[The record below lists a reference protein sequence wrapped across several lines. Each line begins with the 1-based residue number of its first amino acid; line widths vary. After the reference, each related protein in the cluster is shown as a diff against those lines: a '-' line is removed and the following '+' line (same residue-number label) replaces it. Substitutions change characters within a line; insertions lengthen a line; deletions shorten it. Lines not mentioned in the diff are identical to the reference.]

1 MVVILLA
8 EVKVIKL
15 HISAPS
21 GHFRIIHTNDP
32 QRSYPLPPYSTI
44 IGLLANILGNKELIN
59 EMLTN
64 NFSLGIIS
72 KHDTI
77 SIEYTWMRNLN
88 KSFHVNRF
96 ILPNNRYHHESRE
109 HMGGQVPISVEVLND
124 VNLYIYV
131 SHPSDIIMNSLLENT
146 KYPERWFSH
155 LHLGRSEDWACIEEV
170 SFQILSVS
178 NRPDDFSNVNQY
190 YQWLPRPEA
199 VFGID
204 KYLPTN
210 QYKSLYQKMQGNIV
224 LVTSLYKLVEAPYSN
239 DGYIRNF
246 DHIPAR
252 LTNNPVPFLDDFT
265 LPELFVDQELN
276 VPVYMVKIP
285 GGGMHNE

>member
-155 LHLGRSEDWACIEEV
+155 LHLGSSEIA
-170 SFQILSVS
+170 
-178 NRPDDFSNVNQY
+178 FSCSSSC
-190 YQWLPRPEA
+190 L
-199 VFGID
+199 
-204 KYLPTN
+204 
-210 QYKSLYQKMQGNIV
+210 
-224 LVTSLYKLVEAPYSN
+224 KLKAPAAN
-239 DGYIRNF
+239 
-246 DHIPAR
+246 
-252 LTNNPVPFLDDFT
+252 TPFLYSYIT
-265 LPELFVDQELN
+265 SISPIKPAGATWAPMLKSNSSLMSE
-276 VPVYMVKIP
+276 
-285 GGGMHNE
+285 